1 MPKFSKIIFALA
13 LLLPAAAAAQ
23 NDPVK
28 VPDEVKPFVAKD
40 MIPIAL
46 ETGDLNGDGRKDA
59 ILVLSKPTRSDGT
72 FDEAGMD
79 DRQTLILAR
88 DASGKLTLA
97 ARNDHVTYCHS
108 CGGVMGDPFAGLT
121 IKGTTFT
128 IDNYGGSNDR
138 WAVEFSFAYSKRD
151 NNWQLVRVEETNFVA
166 TDPNHTTRK
175 HVYTPPKNF
184 GLINFAD
191 LDPENFKG
199 KGAK

>member
-1 MPKFSKIIFALA
+1 MHKFSKIIVALA
-13 LLLPAAAAAQ
+13 ILLPAAAAAQ

-28 VPDEVKPFVAKD
+28 VPDEVKSFVAKD

-46 ETGDLNGDGRKDA
+46 EIGDLNGDGRKDA
-59 ILVLSKPTRSDGT
+59 ILITSKPTRSDGT

-79 DRQTLILAR
+79 DRQTLILVR
-88 DASGKLTLA
+88 DPSGTLKLA

-108 CGGVMGDPFAGLT
+108 CGGVMGDPFAGLA
-121 IKGTTFT
+121 IKGTSFT

-138 WAVEFSFAYSKRD
+138 WSLEFTFAYSRRD
-151 NNWQLVRVEETNFVA
+151 STWQLVRVEETTFRA

-175 HVYTPPKNF
+175 HVFTPPKDF

-191 LDPENFKG
+191 FDPENYRKQG
-199 KGAK
+199 KK